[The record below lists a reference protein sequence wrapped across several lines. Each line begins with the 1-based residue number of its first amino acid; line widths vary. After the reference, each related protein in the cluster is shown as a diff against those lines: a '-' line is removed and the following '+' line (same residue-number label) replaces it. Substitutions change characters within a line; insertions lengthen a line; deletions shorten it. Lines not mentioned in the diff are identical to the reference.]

1 MAYDNRIQVHRSTT
15 ALATPAS
22 LLAGE
27 IAVNITDKI
36 LYVGDGTTNIQ
47 MSGRASTS
55 TASQIQYSNS
65 SGLLESSSKLQ
76 FTRVAT
82 LNTLNLNDA
91 IYFEHTDGAGAAY
104 ITRVGN
110 SGKSLVITQA
120 SAGSIYIGDN
130 SAKGAAGSGSG
141 IVVADGA
148 ITINGPT
155 TISADGV
162 SSGDLTIDG
171 TFNGGIIAGTNISG
185 FFGASAGTAST
196 APIALQSG
204 TNLTTAVGGAIEYD
218 GKVIYGSTG
227 TGRGAIA
234 TQMIS
239 IATSVKALTNGTAAQ
254 SIFAGTSDII
264 SLAASTTYRFEAEY
278 KITTGTTSRLI
289 SIGFAT
295 TGATAPTMFFTTLAT
310 SLATGSSAVRTQ
322 DSNHFITP
330 AGGNAVSSSSVTY
343 TTISVRGVIITSTS
357 CTVNPQLTFSA
368 APGGT
373 NQTEIG
379 SYIILTPVGS
389 NTVASV
395 GPWA

>member
-1 MAYDNRIQVHRSTT
+1 MAYNNRIQVHRSTT

-120 SAGSIYIGDN
+120 AGGNIYIGDN
-130 SAKGAAGSGSG
+130 SAKGAAADGTG
-141 IVVADGA
+141 ILVSNGA
-148 ITINGPT
+148 ITISGAMSV
-155 TISADGV
+155 IADGV
-162 SSGDLTIDG
+162 GSGTISSDG
-171 TFNGGIIAGTNISG
+171 SIGGVSISG
-185 FFGASAGTAST
+185 FINPSIGDASN
-196 APIALQSG
+196 APIVLTSG

-254 SIFAGTSDII
+254 SIFASTSDII

>member
-162 SSGDLTIDG
+162 SSGNISSDG
-171 TFNGGIIAGTNISG
+171 SIGGVSISG
-185 FFGASAGTAST
+185 FINPSIGDASN
-196 APIALQSG
+196 APIVLTSG

-234 TQMIS
+234 IQMIS

-254 SIFAGTSDII
+254 SIFASTSDII

>member
-1 MAYDNRIQVHRSTT
+1 MQNIFS
-15 ALATPAS
+15 
-22 LLAGE
+22 GE
-27 IAVNITDKI
+27 
-36 LYVGDGTTNIQ
+36 
-47 MSGRASTS
+47 
-55 TASQIQYSNS
+55 
-65 SGLLESSSKLQ
+65 Q
-76 FTRVAT
+76 FQE
-82 LNTLNLNDA
+82 LCN
-91 IYFEHTDGAGAAY
+91 
-104 ITRVGN
+104 
-110 SGKSLVITQA
+110 
-120 SAGSIYIGDN
+120 IYIGDN
-130 SAKGAAGSGSG
+130 SAKWAAADGTG
-141 IVVADGA
+141 ILVSNGA
-148 ITINGPT
+148 ITISGAMSV
-155 TISADGV
+155 IADGV
-162 SSGDLTIDG
+162 GSGNISSDG
-171 TFNGGIIAGTNISG
+171 SIGGVSISG
-185 FFGASAGTAST
+185 FINPSIGDASN
-196 APIALQSG
+196 APIVLTSG

-234 TQMIS
+234 IQMIS

-264 SLAASTTYRFEAEY
+264 SLAASTTYTFEAEY
-278 KITTGTTSRLI
+278 KLTTGTTSRLI

>member
-27 IAVNITDKI
+27 IAVNITDKK

-55 TASQIQYSNS
+55 TASQIQYSDS

-82 LNTLNLNDA
+82 LNTLNVSDA
-91 IYFEHTDGAGAAY
+91 ILIEHTDGAGAAY
-104 ITRVGN
+104 ITRGGN

-120 SAGSIYIGDN
+120 SGGDIYIGDN
-130 SAKGAAGSGSG
+130 SPKGA
-141 IVVADGA
+141 VADGTGILVSAGA
-148 ITINGPT
+148 ITISGAMSV
-155 TISADGV
+155 IADGV
-162 SSGDLTIDG
+162 GSGNISSDG
-171 TFNGGIIAGTNISG
+171 SISGASISG
-185 FFGASAGTAST
+185 FIFPSIGTASN
-196 APIALQSG
+196 APIALTSG

-218 GKVIYGSTG
+218 GKAIYGSTG

-234 TQMIS
+234 IQMIS
-239 IATSVKALTNGTAAQ
+239 IATSVNALTNGTAAQ
-254 SIFAGTSDII
+254 SIFASASDTI
-264 SLAASTTYRFEAEY
+264 SLAASTTYTFEAEY
-278 KITTGTTSRLI
+278 KLTTGTTARLI

-310 SLATGSSAVRTQ
+310 SLATASSAVRTQ

-330 AGGNAVSSSSVTY
+330 AGGNAVSSSSVAY

-373 NQTEIG
+373 NQTAIG
-379 SYIILTPVGS
+379 SYIIFTPVGS